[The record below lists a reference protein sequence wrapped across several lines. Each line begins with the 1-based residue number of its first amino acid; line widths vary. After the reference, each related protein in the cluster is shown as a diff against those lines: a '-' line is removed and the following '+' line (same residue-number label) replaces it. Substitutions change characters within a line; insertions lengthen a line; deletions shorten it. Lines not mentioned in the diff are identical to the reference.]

1 MVSFLTEW
9 ALMFLFAV
17 ICVLWVLS
25 NYMEGEETE
34 ESARRA
40 AKKPPPSSSSS
51 SARDHSPRSVKE
63 HSAKEQAD

>member
-1 MVSFLTEW
+1 MVYFLTEL

-25 NYMEGEETE
+25 NYMEAEETE

-40 AKKPPPSSSSS
+40 AKK
-51 SARDHSPRSVKE
+51 
-63 HSAKEQAD
+63 